1 MKGFVRQ
8 VLCFK
13 NLHAIDRMLLQQM
26 QEMHILRTSCYRFD
40 SNMFRKR
47 PKIAAVT
54 NYGTKG
60 VHWTVLSHLHTIFW
74 HNMRRIR
81 VSSHLG
87 QSFLKAACTS
97 ACDNFYTRKMEE
109 DASQHPTTAS
119 KGYWILSLPHQ
130 RFLERRWQKLNLPF
144 PSDGCV
150 KMAFRCPW
158 FAWNH
163 SKISTRKTLQYIWT
177 QKNTSAKR
185 EMETYDQPNLKQ
197 PPRGHHLKI
206 ILPSRKPSRQF
217 LASVTLALLLALGV
231 GKLCWSVWSL

>member
-54 NYGTKG
+54 
-60 VHWTVLSHLHTIFW
+60 VPI
-74 HNMRRIR
+74 MAPR
-81 VSSHLG
+81 VSIEPSCHISTPSSDITCGVSGYLRIWG
-87 QSFLKAACTS
+87 NLFSRRHVRLRVIISIPEKWKRMPHSIQPLQAKAIGSSRCRTSDFLSGDGK
-97 ACDNFYTRKMEE
+97 NM
-109 DASQHPTTAS
+109 
-119 KGYWILSLPHQ
+119 
-130 RFLERRWQKLNLPF
+130 QKLNLPF

-158 FAWNH
+158 FA
-163 SKISTRKTLQYIWT
+163 
-177 QKNTSAKR
+177 
-185 EMETYDQPNLKQ
+185 
-197 PPRGHHLKI
+197 
-206 ILPSRKPSRQF
+206 
-217 LASVTLALLLALGV
+217 
-231 GKLCWSVWSL
+231 